1 MLADLNYKN
10 GLYHYSI
17 DDSAKGADGNY
28 LKVHLTYNGNDLDG
42 KIKSDDETVD
52 ATIRVGKYVD
62 GVFETKYYYTFTVEE
77 GTHDYMFR
85 VSSDYYWYIG
95 ETDSVQLECEGQLLD
110 VNMQILEGD

>member
-1 MLADLNYKN
+1 MRPS
-10 GLYHYSI
+10 GL
-17 DDSAKGADGNY
+17 
-28 LKVHLTYNGNDLDG
+28 
-42 KIKSDDETVD
+42 E
-52 ATIRVGKYVD
+52 KYVN

-85 VSSDYYWYIG
+85 VSSDYYWYID